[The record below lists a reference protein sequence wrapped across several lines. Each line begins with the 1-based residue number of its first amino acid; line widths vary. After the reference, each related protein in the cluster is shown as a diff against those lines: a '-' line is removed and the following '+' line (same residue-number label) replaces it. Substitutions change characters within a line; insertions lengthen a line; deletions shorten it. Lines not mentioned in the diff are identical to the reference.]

1 MRVVE
6 LRGVADG
13 ALATSASSGVH
24 TLRID
29 EPLDLGGTDTGA
41 TPTELLLAALGGC
54 ESITLRMYAA
64 RKGWP
69 LTDVRIRL
77 HGSTVE
83 GAFVVRREVVLEG
96 PLDADQRTRL
106 LDIINRCP
114 VHRILTG
121 EVRVVDAP
129 VP

>member
-77 HGSTVE
+77 HGATVD
-83 GAFVVRREVVLEG
+83 GAFVVRREVALEG

-106 LDIINRCP
+106 LDIVNRCP
-114 VHRILTG
+114 VHRILNGGVT
-121 EVRVVDAP
+121 VVDES

>member
-6 LRGVADG
+6 LRGVAEG
-13 ALATSASSGVH
+13 ALATSASVGVH
-24 TLRID
+24 SIRLD

-69 LTDVRIRL
+69 LIDVRIRL
-77 HGSTVE
+77 HGSSAD
-83 GAFVVRREVVLEG
+83 GAFVIRREVTLDG
-96 PLDADQRTRL
+96 PLDPDQRARL
-106 LDIINRCP
+106 LDIVNRCP
-114 VHRILTG
+114 VHRILNG
-121 EVRVVDAP
+121 EVRVVDEA

>member
-13 ALATSASSGVH
+13 ALATSASAGVH
-24 TLRID
+24 TVRID

-77 HGSTVE
+77 HGATVE

-96 PLDADQRTRL
+96 PLDADQRARL
-106 LDIINRCP
+106 LDIVNRCP
-114 VHRILTG
+114 VHRILAG
-121 EVRVVDAP
+121 EVRVVDEP
-129 VP
+129 VS

>member
-41 TPTELLLAALGGC
+41 TPTELLLAAMGGC

-121 EVRVVDAP
+121 EVRVVDEP
-129 VP
+129 VS

>member
-6 LRGVADG
+6 LRGVAEG
-13 ALATSASSGVH
+13 ALATSASAGVH
-24 TLRID
+24 TLRLD

-41 TPTELLLAALGGC
+41 TPTEVLLAALGGC

-77 HGSTVE
+77 HASTVD
-83 GAFVVRREVVLEG
+83 GAFVIRREVALDG
-96 PLDADQRTRL
+96 PLDDDQRARL

-114 VHRILTG
+114 VHRILNG
-121 EVRVVDAP
+121 EVRVIDEP

>member
-13 ALATSASSGVH
+13 ALATSASAGVH
-24 TLRID
+24 TIRLD

-41 TPTELLLAALGGC
+41 TPTEVLLAALGGC
-54 ESITLRMYAA
+54 ASITLRMYAA

-77 HGSTVE
+77 HGATVD
-83 GAFVVRREVVLEG
+83 GAFVIRREVTLDG
-96 PLDADQRTRL
+96 PLDPDQRARL
-106 LDIINRCP
+106 LDIVNRCP
-114 VHRILTG
+114 VHRILNG
-121 EVRVVDAP
+121 EVRVVDEA

>member
-1 MRVVE
+1 MRVVD
-6 LRGVADG
+6 LRGVAEG
-13 ALATSASSGVH
+13 ALATSVSVGVH
-24 TLRID
+24 SIRLD

-41 TPTELLLAALGGC
+41 TPTEVLLAALGGC

-77 HGSTVE
+77 HGSTVD
-83 GAFVVRREVVLEG
+83 GAFVIRREVTLDG
-96 PLDADQRTRL
+96 PLDPDQRARL
-106 LDIINRCP
+106 LDIVNRCP
-114 VHRILTG
+114 VHRILNG
-121 EVRVVDAP
+121 EVRIVDEA

>member
-6 LRGVADG
+6 LRGVAEG
-13 ALATSASSGVH
+13 ALATSASVGVH
-24 TLRID
+24 AIRLD

-77 HGSTVE
+77 HGATVD
-83 GAFVVRREVVLEG
+83 GAFVIRREVTLDG
-96 PLDADQRTRL
+96 PLDPDQRARL
-106 LDIINRCP
+106 LDIVNRCP
-114 VHRILTG
+114 VHRILNG
-121 EVRVVDAP
+121 EVRVVDEA